1 MNASAPLA
9 LGDQL
14 LIPADH
20 LTGLLRRLAAEWLQ
34 ATDAGETDLDPRT
47 VEALAR
53 ALSEVADQI
62 DVECIAF
69 MPLRKEGRT
78 GSRGGGPTP
87 R

>member
-9 LGDQL
+9 LGDRL

-20 LTGLLRRLAAEWLQ
+20 LTGLLRRLAAQWLQ

-47 VEALAR
+47 VEALAG

-62 DVECIAF
+62 DVECIGF
-69 MPLRKEGRT
+69 MPLRRDGRS
-78 GSRGGGPTP
+78 GNRGGDSAPH
-87 R
+87 